1 MTVAVSSP
9 DSVLLAHYGE
19 MLCQLMEKQGI
30 TPEQVLEGTGLTRA
44 LLSEPGR
51 RMSLAATLRMLRNV
65 RALDTAPN
73 LGVRLGAPMNI
84 GSHGFLGYAV
94 QSSRTLGDAFDL
106 AIRFARTRTSLL
118 DLRIERHDPGS
129 VLVIEE
135 RYDFGDLKPM
145 IADALVTSILRIGY
159 EWFGAILA
167 HQIEIDIPGK
177 ELQHHRAWRDQAGLK
192 LNFGRALL
200 QIHFPS
206 AWLDMPLST
215 ADPQLA
221 ALAAQRCEEEL
232 RQAGEDTDIVTRV
245 RDLARQHLTDDNALD
260 SIAATLHLTTRT
272 LRRRLQ
278 QAGTSYL
285 ELVEQLR
292 RKIAEDYLLHSDKSV
307 DDIAALLGYSDPSNF
322 GRAFRRW
329 QGTSPRQF
337 REANKVR

>member
-1 MTVAVSSP
+1 MTVSVSSP

-19 MLCQLMEKQGI
+19 MLCKLMEKQGI
-30 TPEQVLEGTGLTRA
+30 TAEQVLEGTGLQRA
-44 LLSEPGR
+44 QLSEPGR

-65 RALDTAPN
+65 RAIDPSPN
-73 LGVRLGAPMNI
+73 LGVRMGAPMDI

-94 QSSRTLGDAFDL
+94 QSSRTLGEAFAL
-106 AIRFARTRTSLL
+106 AIRFVRTRTSLL
-118 DLRIERHDPGS
+118 DVRIERHS
-129 VLVIEE
+129 ASAALVMEE
-135 RYDFGDLKPM
+135 RYDLGDLKPM
-145 IADALVTSILRIGY
+145 IADALVTSILTIGY
-159 EWFGAILA
+159 KWFGVILA

-177 ELQHHRAWRDQAGLK
+177 ELTHHRSWREQAGLK
-192 LNFGRALL
+192 LNFGSALL

-206 AWLDMPLST
+206 QWLDTPLST

-232 RQAGEDTDIVTRV
+232 RLAGEDTDIVVRV
-245 RDLARQHLTDDNALD
+245 RELARQHLTADNALD
-260 SIAATLHLTTRT
+260 VIADTLHLTTRT

-292 RKIAEDYLLHSDKSV
+292 RKLAEEHLLHSEKSV
-307 DDIAALLGYSDPSNF
+307 DEIAALLGYSDPSNF

-329 QGTSPRQF
+329 HGCSPRQF
-337 REANKVR
+337 RDARKVR